1 MQPLRDSLTLLSRSA
16 LGRRVVHAYV
26 AGERVDDA
34 VRAVGGLR
42 AAGFAAGVERLG
54 EPSGSVVAEHL
65 TLIDRLSDAGLAAGT
80 DITVGTCSLDEARR
94 ICRTAAAAGATVTIG
109 ADVTDV
115 DARLALV
122 AALRAELPGVG
133 VELHAALPRTEDD
146 CRALAGP
153 GSRVRLEHGAGE
165 DAAEADK
172 AYVRCLKV
180 LLDGA
185 GHPVIATHDPRL
197 IEIAVALASRYG
209 RAPATYELQ
218 LRYGVRSAEQQRLA
232 GTGEQVRVL
241 VPYGAAWHGYL
252 VGRLAERPADLR
264 LFLTSLVSRG

>member
-1 MQPLRDSLTLLSRSA
+1 MSEREYGAGPVAA
-16 LGRRVVHAYV
+16 L
-26 AGERVDDA
+26 
-34 VRAVGGLR
+34 
-42 AAGFAAGVERLG
+42 
-54 EPSGSVVAEHL
+54 
-65 TLIDRLSDAGLAAGT
+65 
-80 DITVGTCSLDEARR
+80 RR
-94 ICRTAAAAGATVTIG
+94 IAFLLERGRADTYKVKAYRTAAAAILPLS
-109 ADVTDV
+109 DDE
-115 DARLALV
+115 
-122 AALRAELPGVG
+122 LRARAAQGTLTELPGVG

-153 GSRVRLEHGAGE
+153 GSRVRLEHGAGD

-218 LRYGVRSAEQQRLA
+218 LRYGVR
-232 GTGEQVRVL
+232 
-241 VPYGAAWHGYL
+241 
-252 VGRLAERPADLR
+252 
-264 LFLTSLVSRG
+264 